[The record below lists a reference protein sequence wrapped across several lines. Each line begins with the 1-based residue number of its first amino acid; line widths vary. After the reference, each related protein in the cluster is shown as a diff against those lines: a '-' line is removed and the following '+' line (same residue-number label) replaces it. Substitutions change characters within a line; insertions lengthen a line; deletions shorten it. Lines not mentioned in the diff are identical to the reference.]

1 MGRRG
6 AGAGGGG
13 GGGGGGGP
21 ARGLEGWLEGAGGRL
36 GGGLRLGA
44 GSSAGGGLAAV
55 VGAPGGLRAGEV
67 AVAVPGRLCLTAA
80 NSVASRALRLRG
92 LEGPAPGE
100 AGGSGPA
107 SPAEAGEG
115 GPVQDDAGGGD
126 SGSPRLAREA
136 LVIAL
141 MAELARGEASP
152 FFPYLRALPG
162 YGDAGLSQPDGG
174 GPLAHLR
181 QPAAPAP
188 GSGRGLHCPCLW
200 TPEQLELLKGTDALR
215 QMLQPSTDATEVPC
229 MTAEHWAYVAEPFF
243 EEHPELGVPTGQEGQ
258 QLHRY
263 ATAVVASYS
272 FSLYD
277 AERQALVPF
286 WDMLNHAPP
295 GKKAVRL
302 NNAVPPGAHERE
314 AGELQMIATED
325 VAQGGEVWNSYGSLS
340 NSELLRRY
348 GFVLPQNKHDCVFLH
363 VSGKRL
369 ARLAQRIMFPPPRTL
384 EAARRRLKS
393 TRLRLGVL
401 RRAGLLRG
409 GNAKTAFRVMG
420 SGRPSAALL
429 ETLRVLSIPDREFY
443 ESVLFFLRTNT
454 PPMPGPS
461 SARQGAFV
469 EIVLKWLARERLEP
483 LVCDSQRRLDAAKGD
498 PGSAFNGHRRDLAV
512 AVVRSEAE
520 CLEALRRRSSRPF
533 APLEPEL
540 VHRAWR
546 GFWGGGRRRS

>member
-6 AGAGGGG
+6 GGGG
-13 GGGGGGGP
+13 A
-21 ARGLEGWLEGAGGRL
+21 ARGLERWLEGAGGRL
-36 GGGLRLGA
+36 GGGLRLEEA
-44 GSSAGGGLAAV
+44 GGRARGGGLAAV

-67 AVAVPGRLCLTAA
+67 AVAVPGGLCLTAA
-80 NSVASRALRLRG
+80 NSVASPALRLRG
-92 LEGPAPGE
+92 LEGPAPGK
-100 AGGSGPA
+100 AGGSRSA

-115 GPVQDDAGGGD
+115 RPVQDYAGGGD

-152 FFPYLRALPG
+152 WFPYLRALPG
-162 YGDAGLSQPDGG
+162 FGDAGLIQPDGH

-215 QMLQPSTDATEVPC
+215 QMFQPATDATEVPC
-229 MTAEHWAYVAEPFF
+229 MTSEHWSHVTEPFF
-243 EEHPELGVPTGQEGQ
+243 KEHPELGVPTGPEGWG
-258 QLHRY
+258 LHRY

-295 GKKAVRL
+295 GKKTVRL

-325 VAQGGEVWNSYGSLS
+325 VARGGEVWNSYGSLS

-348 GFVLPQNKHDCVFLH
+348 GFVLPKNSHDCVFLH

-384 EAARRRLKS
+384 EAARKRLKS

-401 RRAGLLRG
+401 HRAGLLRG
-409 GNAKTAFRVMG
+409 GKAKTAFRVSC

-454 PPMPGPS
+454 PPMPGSP
-461 SARQGAFV
+461 SARQGAFL

-483 LVCDSQRRLDAAKGD
+483 LVCDSQPASDSVRVG
-498 PGSAFNGHRRDLAV
+498 PGSAFDSHRRGLAV

-533 APLEPEL
+533 APLEPEV
-540 VHRAWR
+540 VHRTWR
-546 GFWGGGRRRS
+546 GFWGRG